1 MYYRGAAAVIV
12 AYDITDEVTMVIDC
26 IVCNMSV
33 NGDHVIENIRAMQSW
48 IDELHKLGPENL
60 TMAIAGTK
68 CDRENEREV

>member
-33 NGDHVIENIRAMQSW
+33 NGDHVIENI
-48 IDELHKLGPENL
+48 
-60 TMAIAGTK
+60 
-68 CDRENEREV
+68 